1 MMRLFGKC
9 VLAVSI
15 LALAAAVAGCSKS
28 EKDSASQAA
37 SGPAQVFELKLGH
50 MTPETEPY
58 HLAAVRFK
66 ELIEEKTG
74 GKVKITIYPAG
85 QLGYDRELIE
95 GMQFGTIDLALVT
108 SSPLVNFIPS
118 FAVLDMPF
126 LFKSWDHVEEVLK
139 QDFMQKLY
147 AEGEAKGLVP
157 MALLPRGFR
166 SVTNSKRPIV
176 TPADFKGIKLRVIE
190 SPIFVSTFEKLGA
203 TVTAMS
209 WGEVFAALQQNALDG
224 QENAI
229 NTIHNERLYEV
240 QKYVSLT
247 EHIFAF
253 ATFTASKSRLE
264 KLPADIQKLIR
275 ETAVQATY
283 EIGRRCRAEV
293 EDYTKKLV
301 DKGMVFNSIDKT
313 ALRRQVQSVYD
324 EFSAKQGSEYLSLIE
339 NL

>member
-1 MMRLFGKC
+1 MRRMIHAI
-9 VLAVSI
+9 AVTAI
-15 LALAAAVAGCSKS
+15 FAAAFGLTSCGKS
-28 EKDSASQAA
+28 EKAPEPAKASD
-37 SGPAQVFELKLGH
+37 QVYELKLGH

-58 HLAAVRFK
+58 HLAALKFK
-66 ELIEEKTG
+66 DLIEAKSKG
-74 GKVKITIYPAG
+74 RVKITIYPAG

-95 GMQFGTIDLALVT
+95 GMQFGTIDLAIVT

-126 LFKSWDHVEEVLK
+126 LFRDWDHVQNVLK

-147 AEGEAKGLVP
+147 AEGAEKGLVP

-166 SVTNSKRPIV
+166 SVTNSKHPI
-176 TPADFKGIKLRVIE
+176 TKAADFKGIKLRVIE
-190 SPIFVSTFEKLGA
+190 SPMFVQTFEQLGA

-209 WGEVFAALQQNALDG
+209 WGEVFTALQQNALDG

-253 ATFTASKSRLE
+253 ATFTASKQ
-264 KLPADIQKLIR
+264 KFDQLPADIQGMIR
-275 ETAVQATY
+275 ECAVEATA
-283 EIGRRCRAEV
+283 AEGV
-293 EDYTKKLV
+293 EARNAIADYRKKLEE
-301 DKGMVFNSIDKT
+301 KGMVFNTLDKSE
-313 ALRRQVQSVYD
+313 LRSKIQKVYD
-324 EFSAKQGSEYLSLIE
+324 DFAAKYGDTYLKQIE
-339 NL
+339 AVK